1 MEGRRVA
8 GPPSLPV
15 RGTSGLSEDVGGDD
29 SHGLILI
36 WVGPVICWAESR
48 SVKASESE
56 RFRENQRAQDP
67 KYRLVFARKRHNKN
81 HCYCREGKYCETK
94 EGTPTYRTLAPRNGL
109 LVSLFHAHI
118 EQSTDNTMELDI
130 PSFMKLFTLQVKSQ
144 QSEVHSMPTVVASER
159 R

>member
-1 MEGRRVA
+1 MEGPRVT
-8 GPPSLPV
+8 GPPSLLV

-48 SVKASESE
+48 SAKASESE
-56 RFRENQRAQDP
+56 RFRENQPAQDP
-67 KYRLVFARKRHNKN
+67 KYRLVLARKRHNKN

-109 LVSLFHAHI
+109 LLSHFHAHI
-118 EQSTDNTMELDI
+118 EQSTENTLVLDI
-130 PSFMKLFTLQVKSQ
+130 SRFMKLLTSQVKRQ
-144 QSEVHSMPTVVASER
+144 QPEVHSIPTAVASER